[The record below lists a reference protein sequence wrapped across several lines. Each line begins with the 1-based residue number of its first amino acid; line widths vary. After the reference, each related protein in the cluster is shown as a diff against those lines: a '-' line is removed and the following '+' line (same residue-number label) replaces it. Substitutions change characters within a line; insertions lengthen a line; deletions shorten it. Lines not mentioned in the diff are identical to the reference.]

1 MFKGGQANSS
11 VICPHEDMFPYR
23 WTQKADQT
31 LSCMIEQTKVGFFE
45 LYNIS
50 SVKVILTSVIWFQ

>member
-1 MFKGGQANSS
+1 
-11 VICPHEDMFPYR
+11 MFPYR

-50 SVKVILTSVIWFQ
+50 SVEVILTSVFGSNNLYSDKH